1 MTAAVT
7 AQAAEA
13 VRIAVVASAKAL
25 VDKVLASAT
34 AMFNFEQAAQVTPV
48 GFALAMDSDPDPDE
62 NNNRA
67 ETPALQSDRSLEYQ
81 LESDR
86 NQTAM
91 PVVEPLALENEQQ

>member
-48 GFALAMDSDPDPDE
+48 GFALAMDSDPDE

-67 ETPALQSDRSLEYQ
+67 EAPALQSDRSLEYQ